1 VFEPKLQNETTQQM
15 GLTDNEIEFVDTRTI
30 KLEDILSEIKHR
42 LDEEKKTTEVKPKKS
57 NSPLK

>member
-1 VFEPKLQNETTQQM
+1 M

-42 LDEEKKTTEVKPKKS
+42 LDEEKKTTEVKIKKS